1 MSCTGEKSRNL
12 EWFITLP
19 GLHNAQPLPFFNEK
33 TIENLNNH
41 TFFKMPEIE
50 HDLDKTI
57 QLLINNTEGKNGTVI
72 ECVDIGLSL
81 IINKTIIII
90 DGKYSGLIRCVNFIL
105 NLYRINFSTE
115 YKIGSWPAT
124 YQHFMESTLFE

>member
-1 MSCTGEKSRNL
+1 MSVSTPWEPTTHLPRLSSVIMSCTGEKSRNL

-72 ECVDIGLSL
+72 ECVDVGLSL
-81 IINKTIIII
+81 TINKTIIIII
-90 DGKYSGLIRCVNFIL
+90 DGKYSGLWCLII
-105 NLYRINFSTE
+105 INF
-115 YKIGSWPAT
+115 Y
-124 YQHFMESTLFE
+124 FESI